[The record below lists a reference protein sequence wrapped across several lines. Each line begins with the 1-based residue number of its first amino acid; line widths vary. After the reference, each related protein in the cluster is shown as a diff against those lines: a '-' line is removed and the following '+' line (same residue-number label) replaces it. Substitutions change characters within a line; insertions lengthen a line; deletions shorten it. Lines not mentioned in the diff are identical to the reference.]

1 MRKTIYISDEYDKVQ
16 ELVAEKGRNFSKY
29 VCDLILKDL
38 IADKEE
44 QSNLLINEI
53 KELREMLMNGNISL
67 DKVSAIEETEVEE
80 EDKLS
85 EERVEELTDN
95 ILGF

>member
-80 EDKLS
+80 DELS

>member
-80 EDKLS
+80 EDELS